1 MEIVGYYF
9 KITVSSLPWTVRT
22 DEPSCGE
29 RQVFGVG
36 RVKSSATPGRPPR
49 AVFETTLA
57 SGPRWDRRWLLL
69 AACALRFLVGMVAYL
84 LAWRA
89 SPSNPLPVLNSWL
102 LAIDA
107 TQYHVLAERMATFWA
122 GHSATLSL
130 GLPDKFL
137 GYPVVLGWV
146 YFLLGPH
153 PLWGVLLNCL
163 AFLGVGLLARRL
175 ALRLGAPPGL
185 ALALALLVALWP
197 SSLSYSSAL
206 LKDSLNLLVVFLLLA
221 TLADLLDP
229 GERER
234 KARTDGWASL
244 GLLAGAY
251 ALIVLRPEFAPVVAF
266 VTLGASAWSALRG
279 FSGPRGRPWRPL
291 AAGLLVAVG
300 IFLGISYSPVRLLP
314 AQAPALSST
323 QSRSVQTPLGA
334 SPATLSRAAT
344 LPWSAQL
351 TQQANAGLEQL
362 WQRRWK
368 YAQSGGVSLVPEAHV
383 LPDGPEGLAVIFG
396 ASLRNLLLY
405 PLPWER
411 WPSGGG
417 QAIIGLAVTSQ
428 SLFWYA
434 LLPGLA
440 WGLVEALRKRS
451 TACPPV
457 VLWVAVVGTMLA
469 LMIVNLG
476 TLYRIRDL
484 ALLPSLLFLSGTP
497 YRWLWSKL
505 LLRIG

>member
-1 MEIVGYYF
+1 MKFSDTSEW
-9 KITVSSLPWTVRT
+9 SPLAAR
-22 DEPSCGE
+22 D
-29 RQVFGVG
+29 
-36 RVKSSATPGRPPR
+36 TPCPPGLR
-49 AVFETTLA
+49 RDQ
-57 SGPRWDRRWLLL
+57 RWWLL
-69 AACALRFLVGMVAYL
+69 AACALRFFVGLVAYL

-89 SPSNPLPVLNSWL
+89 ALSNPLPVLNSWL

-122 GHSATLSL
+122 GHSAALSL

-163 AFLGVGLLARRL
+163 AFLGVGLLAYRL
-175 ALRLGAPPGL
+175 ALRLGHPPGL

-197 SSLSYSSAL
+197 PSLSYSSAL
-206 LKDSLNLLVVFLLLA
+206 LKDSLNLLAVFLLLA
-221 TLADLLDP
+221 TLDDLLDP
-229 GERER
+229 GKREG
-234 KARTDGWASL
+234 KAWADGWAGL
-244 GLLAGAY
+244 GLLLGAY
-251 ALIVLRPEFAPVVAF
+251 GLVVLRPEFATVVAF
-266 VTLGASAWSALRG
+266 VTLGAAAWSALRG
-279 FSGPRGRPWRPL
+279 LSGRRGRPWRPL
-291 AAGLLVAVG
+291 AAGLLVAMG

-314 AQAPALSST
+314 AQAPALSSAP
-323 QSRSVQTPLGA
+323 SRSEQIPLGA
-334 SPATLSRAAT
+334 VPATLSRAAT

-368 YAQSGGVSLVPEAHV
+368 YAQSGGVSLLPEAHV
-383 LPDGPEGLAVIFG
+383 LPDGPEGLAVIVG

-440 WGLVEALRKRS
+440 WGLVEALRRRS

-457 VLWVAVVGTMLA
+457 VLWVAVVGSMLA
-469 LMIVNLG
+469 LMIVNMG

-484 ALLPSLLFLSGTP
+484 ALLPSLLLFSSAP
-497 YRWLWSKL
+497 YRWLCGKL
-505 LLRIG
+505 LLRAGQGAPTSEV